1 MRRAPVIGRDPFC
14 RGELV
19 DAPGSGAAA
28 GARGEKIRLL
38 SFRSGKRGAERPFC
52 RRGGDTTLSAE
63 DDASSMLA
71 MSGALPECGID
82 LRPRLNRLRPAPAS
96 GVVPLRLSAR
106 MARCAPCA
114 EELSD
119 DATDAGGETSPAAI
133 ETRCGVMRDGVS
145 SDGVVGGV
153 PAVACVGGDDSGDGV
168 PLEDVA
174 KSFIRTLPLSAPPT
188 SEVVADGHMW
198 SGSPCAASG
207 MAPRVDMV
215 LRSEGNVVPL
225 EEVVRGRPHR
235 SPGLVAKR
243 QFVRASHGVSTPCEI
258 H

>member
-1 MRRAPVIGRDPFC
+1 
-14 RGELV
+14 
-19 DAPGSGAAA
+19 
-28 GARGEKIRLL
+28 
-38 SFRSGKRGAERPFC
+38 
-52 RRGGDTTLSAE
+52 
-63 DDASSMLA
+63 
-71 MSGALPECGID
+71 
-82 LRPRLNRLRPAPAS
+82 
-96 GVVPLRLSAR
+96 

-119 DATDAGGETSPAAI
+119 DATDGGGETSPAAI

-145 SDGVVGGV
+145 SDGDAGGV

-225 EEVVRGRPHR
+225 EQRCVQARRPRGSWAKKTFARPSR
-235 SPGLVAKR
+235 DVWIAPKSLG
-243 QFVRASHGVSTPCEI
+243 
-258 H
+258 